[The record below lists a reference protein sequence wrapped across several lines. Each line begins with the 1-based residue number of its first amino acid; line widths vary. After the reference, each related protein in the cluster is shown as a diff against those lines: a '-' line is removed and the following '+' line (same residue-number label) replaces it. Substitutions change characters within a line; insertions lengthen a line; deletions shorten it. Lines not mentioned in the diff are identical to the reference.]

1 MWPTVIGAVAL
12 ALGIPLWIFWRR
24 SRDLAARLER
34 FREEATQLR
43 EEHRQAVA
51 QASAQQ
57 EALFNSMVE
66 GVMLLDAA
74 GRIRLVNHALENFFG
89 IASDL
94 RGKTILEAFQMH
106 ELQELAHRVLV
117 DGQVRGYEIELP
129 GLDYRSVQVNASVIL
144 DRDGRQQGRML
155 VFHDLTRL
163 KQLENTR
170 RDFVANVS
178 HELRTPL
185 SLIKGYC
192 ETLLDGAKDD
202 PAVAPRFLQ
211 TIEKHAD
218 RLTFLI
224 EDLLTISRLESG
236 HVAMNFQNLELAPLV
251 ERTVAELME
260 RTKGKNVVVRNEVP
274 ANLRVRADA
283 DRIQQVLY
291 NLVDNAIKYGRNE
304 VLVTVGAGNFD
315 AGMVEVSVAD
325 NGPGIAPEHLDRI
338 FERFYRI
345 DRARSRDAGGTG
357 LGLSIVKHIIQAHR
371 GDVWATSELEKGST
385 FRFTLPLAD

>member
-1 MWPTVIGAVAL
+1 MLAVL
-12 ALGIPLWIFWRR
+12 VVALGILSWILRQR
-24 SRDLAARLER
+24 VRQSAVDLQQARTEIT
-34 FREEATQLR
+34 ALR
-43 EEHRQAVA
+43 EENRQNTA

-57 EALFNSMVE
+57 QALFNSMVE

-74 GRIRLVNHALENFFG
+74 GKIRLVNHALENFFG
-89 IASDL
+89 ITSDL

-106 ELQELAHRVLV
+106 EIQDLAHRVLIE
-117 DGQVRGYEIELP
+117 GQVRGYEMDLP

-144 DRDGRQQGRML
+144 DRDGRQQGRLL

-211 TIEKHAD
+211 TIERHAD
-218 RLTFLI
+218 RLTYLI

-260 RTKGKNVVVRNEVP
+260 RTKGKQVVVRNEVP
-274 ANLRVRADA
+274 STLRVRADA
-283 DRIQQVLY
+283 DRIQQVLT
-291 NLVDNAIKYGRNE
+291 NLVDNAIKYGRQQ
-304 VLVTVGAGNFD
+304 VCVTVGAQVSENQS
-315 AGMVEVSVAD
+315 VEIWVTD

-338 FERFYRI
+338 FERFYRV

-357 LGLSIVKHIIQAHR
+357 LGLSIVKHIVQAHH

-385 FRFTLPLAD
+385 FRFTLPLAE

>member
-1 MWPTVIGAVAL
+1 MFAALAVAL
-12 ALGIPLWIFWRR
+12 GILSWILRQR
-24 SRDLAARLER
+24 LQQAGRDLQQARTEIT
-34 FREEATQLR
+34 ALR
-43 EEHRQAVA
+43 EENRQNAA

-57 EALFNSMVE
+57 QALFNSMVE

-89 IASDL
+89 ITSDL

-106 ELQELAHRVLV
+106 EIQELAHRVLIE
-117 DGQVRGYEIELP
+117 GQVRGYEMDLP

-144 DRDGRQQGRML
+144 DRDGRQQGRLL

-211 TIEKHAD
+211 TIERHAD
-218 RLTFLI
+218 RLTYLI

-260 RTKGKNVVVRNEVP
+260 RTKGKQVVVHNEVP
-274 ANLRVRADA
+274 PTLRVRADA
-283 DRIQQVLY
+283 DRVQQVLT
-291 NLVDNAIKYGRNE
+291 NLVDNAIKYGRQQ
-304 VLVTVGAGNFD
+304 VCVTVGAQ
-315 AGMVEVSVAD
+315 AGENRSVEIWVTD

-338 FERFYRI
+338 FERFYRV

-357 LGLSIVKHIIQAHR
+357 LGLSIVKHIVQAHH